1 MPDLIRHPNVRLET
15 ALDSP
20 STAGCENKPLQPAAQ
35 GGEPVE
41 NPELV
46 EVVEPRLL
54 SAFGEFAGMT
64 TRPKLRGIKH
74 LVIKKIGIPSPF
86 DEMPGI

>member
-1 MPDLIRHPNVRLET
+1 MGECHNSKKCLNSTRHAGFDPASRNVRLET

-46 EVVEPRLL
+46 EVVEPRVML
-54 SAFGEFAGMT
+54 T
-64 TRPKLRGIKH
+64 VRN
-74 LVIKKIGIPSPF
+74 
-86 DEMPGI
+86 